1 MEPIS
6 LLIIGGIVAGGI
18 TVFAKFQNQKRL
30 IKNNLRKAPFKRI
43 EHVVDGE
50 TVTIAGNVVFY
61 KRSIKAPLSNRECVY
76 YHATV
81 DRMKSS
87 GKSSKWVKEIDEAS
101 AVNFLIDD
109 GNLLALVEANAIEG
123 YLEMDKNYK
132 SGSFN
137 DASQALESFLL
148 KYDLKSTTHFGFNKK
163 MRYKEG
169 ALEKHEYCI
178 ICGTCYWEKA
188 IDYEIDSQED
198 ILIIKATQEQPVYI
212 TDVKDIL
219 T

>member
-6 LLIIGGIVAGGI
+6 FIIISGIVVGI
-18 TVFAKFQNQKRL
+18 SVFASFQNKKRK
-30 IKNNLRKAPFKRI
+30 IKKKMRNAPFKRI
-43 EHVVDGE
+43 EHVTDGE

-61 KRSIKAPLSNRECVY
+61 KRSIKAPLSSRECVY
-76 YHATV
+76 YHVTV
-81 DRMKSS
+81 ERLKSS

-109 GNLLALVEANAIEG
+109 GEQLALVEANAIEG
-123 YLEMDKNYK
+123 FLEMDRKYK

-137 DASQALESFLL
+137 DASQALESFLQ
-148 KYDLKSTTHFGFNKK
+148 KYNIKSTTTFGFNKK

-188 IDYEIDSQED
+188 KDYEIDGPED
-198 ILIIKATQEQPVYI
+198 ILIIKATKEQPVYI

-219 T
+219 IK